1 MKQKS
6 VFIGSDEFICTYFF
20 DIDNQCDCVDVK
32 DENGKHLCE
41 IIDISFPDD
50 IDDEDENTKFD
61 QRVEEELIARN
72 LI

>member
-20 DIDNQCDCVDVK
+20 NIDNQCDCVDVK
-32 DENGKHLCE
+32 DEQGNHLCE

-50 IDDEDENTKFD
+50 IDDEEENIRFD
-61 QRVEEELIARN
+61 QRVEEELIANN